1 MKKIT
6 IFTPT
11 FNRAFCINKLYESLV
26 NQSCQDFIWLII
38 DDGSKDKTKDLI
50 QCWINENKIEIQ
62 YIYQEN
68 QGMHGAHNLA
78 YRNIKTELNTCID
91 SDDYMPIN
99 AIEEI
104 LNCWN
109 NLENRNNYAGIIG
122 LDINKNN
129 KIIGTQFDECL
140 KQTTLTGFYEKG
152 GKGDKKLVYRT
163 EIINKYPE
171 YPIFESEKYVSLAYK
186 YILIDQ
192 DYNLVIL
199 NKPLVVVKYLEDGSS
214 LNMLQ
219 QYTKNPKGFAF
230 IRTINMQYK
239 NRFSRK
245 FIECIHYVSS
255 SIMSKNINFIK
266 ESPLKILTFLAIPLG
281 LILFLYIQ
289 YKTKIQKLIK
299 I

>member
-99 AIEEI
+99 SIEEI

-109 NLENRNNYAGIIG
+109 KLENRNNYAGIIG
-122 LDINKNN
+122 LDIDKNN
-129 KIIGTQFDECL
+129 KIIGTKFDKSSKE
-140 KQTTLTGFYEKG
+140 TTLTGFYEKG

-171 YPIFESEKYVSLAYK
+171 YPIFEPEKYVSLAYK

-192 DYNLVIL
+192 DYNLVTL
-199 NKPLVVVKYLEDGSS
+199 NKPLVVVEYLEDGSS

-239 NRFSRK
+239 NRSSRK

-255 SIMSKNINFIK
+255 SLMSKNINFIK
-266 ESPLKILTFLAIPLG
+266 ESPLKILTFFAIPLG

-289 YKTKIQKLIK
+289 YRTKTQKLIK